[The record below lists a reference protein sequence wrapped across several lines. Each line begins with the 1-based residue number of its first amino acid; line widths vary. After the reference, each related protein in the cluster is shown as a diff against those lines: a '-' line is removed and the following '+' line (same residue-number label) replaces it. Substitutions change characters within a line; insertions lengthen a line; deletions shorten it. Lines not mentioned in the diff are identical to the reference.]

1 MSGHVLRLKSI
12 KPLGEYRVAA
22 VEYIK
27 LFEDEK
33 NFTTS
38 WRVIREEKC
47 CITDRDGTTECKYLP
62 DSVLLENANRE
73 DAIAEVQGYQLEGCC
88 KELERDV
95 YELSYIKQST
105 DSKEE

>member
-38 WRVIREEKC
+38 WRVIF
-47 CITDRDGTTECKYLP
+47 LP
-62 DSVLLENANRE
+62 LIIYVWGKS
-73 DAIAEVQGYQLEGCC
+73 QPKSP
-88 KELERDV
+88 KELRIEQIEQ
-95 YELSYIKQST
+95 ELSQLKSN
-105 DSKEE
+105 ER